1 MACPAALPLSPER
14 RARPMRPKRSAS
26 LNRSSLSL
34 HSLAAEEAPAP
45 APSASRR
52 MTKGSWMRNR
62 SQISLHGYPQG
73 PEQAGQSADYYRPMR
88 RAASAA
94 PRSSLRSGGQ
104 LGEASTVELA
114 RRSSRRPSFEPPP
127 RQKPS
132 EEASTT
138 DPSSQGSKGASDA
151 SSTREGKEA
160 SGHAEAK
167 ATTANIAARV
177 AARFSD
183 RPAGVTSAS
192 TALEDTFI
200 QSPDKRHR
208 KEAPIRPCAD
218 GMAGRAS
225 NCWVQEPRPSK
236 WQGPSPPLRAEN
248 LSLHRGSQALPS
260 GRMSLRKERTTSADY
275 GRAYTLRQDAP
286 CAGVPSPHATRRAPT
301 PERRNEARAKCLYIT
316 SHKDYGNMYQKMP

>member
-1 MACPAALPLSPER
+1 
-14 RARPMRPKRSAS
+14 
-26 LNRSSLSL
+26 
-34 HSLAAEEAPAP
+34 
-45 APSASRR
+45 
-52 MTKGSWMRNR
+52 
-62 SQISLHGYPQG
+62 
-73 PEQAGQSADYYRPMR
+73 
-88 RAASAA
+88 
-94 PRSSLRSGGQ
+94 
-104 LGEASTVELA
+104 
-114 RRSSRRPSFEPPP
+114 
-127 RQKPS
+127 
-132 EEASTT
+132 
-138 DPSSQGSKGASDA
+138 
-151 SSTREGKEA
+151 
-160 SGHAEAK
+160 HAEAK

-260 GRMSLRKERTTSADY
+260 GRMSLRKERTTSAASLTC
-275 GRAYTLRQDAP
+275 GI
-286 CAGVPSPHATRRAPT
+286 S
-301 PERRNEARAKCLYIT
+301 
-316 SHKDYGNMYQKMP
+316 